1 MARQDYAQKRRG
13 GSSASRKAP
22 SRSRKPAPP
31 PRRPWGLALVSLA
44 ALGGL
49 GVLIYLLL
57 QTPPNGAAGTPA
69 ASTPAAKAA
78 PASTPVTASKPKP
91 TPAPEST
98 PTAGGDGERFEFY
111 DMLPKSTVE
120 TPEVSAYKST
130 PKTAKLETRV
140 LLQAGSFRNAAD
152 AEEMRA
158 RMILA
163 GLPNVSTSRTEGS
176 NGVWYRVRTGPFDTR
191 AEVNLATNKLYELN
205 IHPLEIR
212 AD

>member
-1 MARQDYAQKRRG
+1 MARQDYAQKRRAR
-13 GSSASRKAP
+13 SSASRKAP

-31 PRRPWGLALVSLA
+31 PRRPWGLALISLA

-57 QTPPNGAAGTPA
+57 QTPGGAPSPA
-69 ASTPAAKAA
+69 AQPQSPPAPVVRNSTPAA
-78 PASTPVTASKPKP
+78 PKP
-91 TPAPEST
+91 PSPAPEQ
-98 PTAGGDGERFEFY
+98 PATADKERFEFY
-111 DMLPKSTVE
+111 DMLPKSTVD

-130 PKTAKLETRV
+130 PKTAKLPSRV

-152 AEEMRA
+152 AEQMRA
-158 RMILA
+158 KMILA
-163 GLPNVSTSRTEGS
+163 GLPNVSTSRSEGS

-191 AEVNLATNKLYELN
+191 AEVNQATNKLYQLK

-212 AD
+212 VD